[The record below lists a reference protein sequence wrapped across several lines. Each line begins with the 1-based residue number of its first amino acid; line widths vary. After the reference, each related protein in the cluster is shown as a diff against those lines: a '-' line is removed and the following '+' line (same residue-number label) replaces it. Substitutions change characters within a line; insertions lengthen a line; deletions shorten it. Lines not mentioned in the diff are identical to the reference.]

1 VFQRL
6 IHLHI
11 ITNNDFQMPVLPAG
25 HRIETVTHMWRMSG
39 LVEKTALRSE
49 VREFCDQY
57 PVYRLSDYPLERN
70 AEGLA
75 G

>member
-1 VFQRL
+1 
-6 IHLHI
+6 
-11 ITNNDFQMPVLPAG
+11 
-25 HRIETVTHMWRMSG
+25 MWRMSG
-39 LVEKTALRSE
+39 LVEKTALRPE

-75 G
+75 GWLSSDRSLLDIRIP